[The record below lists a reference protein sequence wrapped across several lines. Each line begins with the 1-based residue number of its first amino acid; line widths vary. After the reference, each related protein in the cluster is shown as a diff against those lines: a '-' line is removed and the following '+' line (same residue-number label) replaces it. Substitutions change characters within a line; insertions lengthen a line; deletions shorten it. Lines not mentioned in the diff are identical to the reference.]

1 MHANNLII
9 CRKMMQLAAEMQC
22 SVGFVDPQVFSS
34 TMIQWQP
41 REVEEA
47 LVKAMRNDYVI
58 GAYNTGGH
66 WVTVIIAMKFNVV
79 WYLDSAQL
87 VPPRKFSDV
96 SHVVNW

>member
-1 MHANNLII
+1 
-9 CRKMMQLAAEMQC
+9 
-22 SVGFVDPQVFSS
+22 
-34 TMIQWQP
+34 MIQWQP